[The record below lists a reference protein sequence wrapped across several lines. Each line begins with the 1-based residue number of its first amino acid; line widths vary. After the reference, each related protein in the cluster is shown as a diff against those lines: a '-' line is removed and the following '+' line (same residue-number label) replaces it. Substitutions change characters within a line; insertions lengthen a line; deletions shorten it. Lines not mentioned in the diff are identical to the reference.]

1 MPRALWFLQWLGLC
15 SAVRRVLRNLR
26 TVKGLL
32 STGCMILGL
41 GMCLASCL
49 FSWLFG
55 DAIEGPFA
63 DLRLDM
69 EQVQRHGSLVLL
81 ALGLLTA
88 VKTTGKGAIVAFAPA
103 EVVFLVA
110 GPFSRRHLLGYKFL
124 QMFLV
129 FAILALFPA
138 ILLSSFSSFFGLPAG
153 PWPARYLGVLCT
165 LLFLKLLA
173 DDLTSI
179 ALIIGARAYN
189 LGRRVALW
197 TVVTLAAAS
206 LLYLGVTGPNVGW
219 SEALDR
225 LEEMPVAHAVLQV
238 PRVFLRTALSE
249 RYWPDFAWSGG
260 ACLAINAILFWM
272 LIKLDAISLETAAA
286 EGERL
291 HARLEQIR
299 AGAPV
304 SILSQTTS
312 RPRTTLPDLPWC
324 GGIGPL
330 AWRHLQ
336 GVVRRRS
343 LLFFFILLPVG
354 EFFLGRFLVQQ
365 MHGAGTE
372 AVVKVLPLV
381 GLLLF
386 QPLLLPAIY
395 AHDFRRD
402 YDRMEVLK
410 TLPIGSAKLIL
421 GQVLTPVV
429 CTTIMQGLGAFAF
442 AMAGADTLAAILA
455 LSSMVFLGIPLSL
468 LVVLLDNMVFLL
480 SPSRPIPTPGSQFSG
495 LKLFLNGGKVVVLY
509 LACGI
514 AGGVGAAV
522 YFLLGRQLW
531 LAAIAAALVLA
542 GFAAALLPVAALL
555 FRRFDIAR
563 ERPA

>member
-1 MPRALWFLQWLGLC
+1 MPRALWFLQWLALC
-15 SAVRRVLRNLR
+15 SAVRRALRNLR
-26 TVKGLL
+26 TVKGII
-32 STGCMILGL
+32 SAGCTTLGF
-41 GMCLASCL
+41 GMCLANCF

-55 DAIEGPFA
+55 DAAEGPFA
-63 DLRLDM
+63 ELRLNM
-69 EQVQRHGSLVLL
+69 EQVERHGSLALL
-81 ALGLLTA
+81 ALCLFTA
-88 VKTTGKGAIVAFAPA
+88 VKTTGKGAIVAFAPP

-110 GPFSRRHLLGYKFL
+110 GPFSRRQLLGYKFVQL
-124 QMFLV
+124 FLV
-129 FAILALFPA
+129 FAILACFPA
-138 ILLSSFSSFFGLPAG
+138 ILLSSFGSFFGLSPG

-173 DDLTSI
+173 DNLTSI
-179 ALIIGARAYN
+179 ALIIGSRAYN
-189 LGRRVALW
+189 LGRKVALW
-197 TVVTLAAAS
+197 TVVALAAAA
-206 LLYLGVTGPNVGW
+206 LLYLGVTAPNVGW

-249 RYWPDFAWSGG
+249 RYWPDFAWSG
-260 ACLAINAILFWM
+260 AVCLAIVAALFWM

-291 HARLEQIR
+291 HARIERMR

-304 SILSQTTS
+304 SILSQTTAK
-312 RPRTTLPDLPWC
+312 PRATLPDLPSW

-330 AWRHLQ
+330 MWRHMQ
-336 GVVRRRS
+336 GVLRRRS
-343 LLFFFILLPVG
+343 LLFVFILLPVG
-354 EFFLGRFLVQQ
+354 EFFLGMHLVQQ
-365 MHGAGTE
+365 MHGAAAESG
-372 AVVKVLPLV
+372 VRVLPLV

-386 QPLLLPAIY
+386 QPLILPAIY

-402 YDRMEVLK
+402 FERMEVLK
-410 TLPIGSAKLIL
+410 TLPISSANLIL
-421 GQVLTPVV
+421 GQVMTPVV
-429 CTTIMQGLGAFAF
+429 CTAIMQSLGAFALG
-442 AMAGADTLAAILA
+442 MAGADNLAAVLV
-455 LSSMVFLGIPLSL
+455 LSAMVLLGIPLSL

-495 LKLFLNGGKVVVLY
+495 FKILLNGGKVFVLY

-522 YFLLGRQLW
+522 FFLLGRQLW
-531 LAAIAAALVLA
+531 LAAMVAALVVA
-542 GFAAALLPVAALL
+542 GFAAALVPLAALL
-555 FRRFDIAR
+555 FRRFDVAR